1 MSELITLAELKAHCR
16 IDGDLDDAL
25 LTTYLA
31 AALEACQQHTG
42 KRFSSAIGD
51 GGIEFNPALKAGCLL
66 FAAQLYEYREA
77 VTDARLSE
85 VPLAIS
91 RLWSAYRDPGVY

>member
-1 MSELITLAELKAHCR
+1 MNELITLAEIKTHCR
-16 IDGDLDDAL
+16 VSNDLDNEL
-25 LTTYLA
+25 LMLYTA
-31 AALEACQQHTG
+31 AALEACQMHIGQ
-42 KRFSSAIGD
+42 RFSDGLAFTPAI
-51 GGIEFNPALKAGCLL
+51 KAGCLL